1 MDKLKTYLVGSI
13 QDEADGGVDWREKV
27 GVQLTE
33 LGFEVQDPTKA
44 ECNNSLANN
53 IEDQKKKLENL
64 KRGGAWDKYDEVM
77 GNIRQSDL
85 VCVNN
90 SKFLVV
96 SYDPSK
102 RIGGTVHEIVEA
114 WGKGIPI
121 YTVSYSAIMDFND
134 WILSLLRDNFNAG
147 GMIFPNFKQC
157 VEHIEKEYKDYIKEI
172 KDANNSK
179 SDKVS

>member
-1 MDKLKTYLVGSI
+1 MEKLKTYLIGSI
-13 QDEADGGVDWREKV
+13 QDSADGGVDWRERV
-27 GVQLTE
+27 GKELSD

-44 ECNNSLANN
+44 ECNSSLAKD
-53 IEDQKKKLENL
+53 IEGQKVKLENL
-64 KRGGAWDKYDEVM
+64 KRGGAWEKYDEVM

-121 YTVSYSAIMDFND
+121 FTVSYSPIMEFND
-134 WILSLLRDNFNAG
+134 WILSLLRDNFKVG
-147 GMIFPNFKQC
+147 GKIYPNFKQLIDH
-157 VEHIEKEYKDYIKEI
+157 VTKEYKDYVKEY
-172 KDANNSK
+172 KGEML
-179 SDKVS
+179 